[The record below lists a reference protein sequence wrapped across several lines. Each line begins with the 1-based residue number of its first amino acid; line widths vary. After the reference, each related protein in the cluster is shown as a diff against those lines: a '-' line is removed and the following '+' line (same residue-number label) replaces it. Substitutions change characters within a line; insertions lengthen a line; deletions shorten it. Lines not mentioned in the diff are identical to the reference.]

1 MGKIGGDKQLCP
13 LTVFVQYT
21 FITVRFSAEYQTM
34 YQLDAIDANTLISV
48 AEHDWFVSHLYL
60 QSQSDMTIGQRIWSM
75 SVAWKYNFF
84 LKCIQSQPK
93 FSKLAKD

>member
-1 MGKIGGDKQLCP
+1 LGKIGGDKQLRP

-34 YQLDAIDANTLISV
+34 YQLNAIDENNLISV
-48 AEHDWFVSHLYL
+48 AEHDWFVSQLYL

-75 SVAWKYNFF
+75 SVAWKYKKK
-84 LKCIQSQPK
+84 LKCIQSQPT
-93 FSKLAKD
+93 FSKLTKD

>member
-34 YQLDAIDANTLISV
+34 YQLDAIDANNLISV

-60 QSQSDMTIGQRIWSM
+60 QSHMVDVSRMEIQ
-75 SVAWKYNFF
+75 FF
-84 LKCIQSQPK
+84 FEMHTKSTQI
-93 FSKLAKD
+93 F